1 MKIKRFGILLSLVLG
16 CAGLVTIGQ
25 AADWAEFR
33 GPAQG
38 QAEAKTLPLKWSG
51 TESVKWKTEIPGS
64 GWSSPALFQDKIY
77 LTSAIASEGAPMSL
91 HALCIDAKSGK
102 ILWDTEVF
110 RPESSPNIHK
120 KNSHASPTPL
130 VEKDRVYVHFGHQGT
145 ACLDLKGKVLWKNE
159 TIKYVPVHGNG
170 GSPIAVDDIL
180 FFSCD
185 GAKDP
190 FMVALDKKTGNIR
203 WKVPRETTAKKTF
216 SFSTATVITVNGQKQ
231 IISPGSAVVTALDPK
246 DGKEIWRCRYAE
258 GYSVIP
264 KPLFGHGMVY
274 VATSYDKPAVL
285 AIRVDGKGDVT
296 DTHVAWTINKG
307 APHTPSM
314 LLIGEEIY
322 MVSDAGIATCADAK
336 TGAVH
341 WQERLGGN
349 YSASPIYAA
358 GRLYFQNEQGVGV
371 VIKPG
376 KVFEK
381 LAENNIGERTLA
393 SYAVGDKC
401 LFIRG
406 DQHLF
411 RVE

>member
-1 MKIKRFGILLSLVLG
+1 MKINRFGILLSLVLG
-16 CAGLVTIGQ
+16 CVGLGTVGQ

-33 GPAQG
+33 GPAYG
-38 QAEAKTLPLKWSG
+38 HAETKTLPLTWSA
-51 TESVKWKTEIPGS
+51 TENVKWKTEIPGN

-110 RPESSPNIHK
+110 RPASSPNIHK
-120 KNSHASPTPL
+120 KNSHASPTPF

-145 ACLDLKGKVLWKNE
+145 ACLDLKGKVIWKND
-159 TIKYVPVHGNG
+159 TIKYQPVHGNG
-170 GSPIAVDDIL
+170 GSPIVVDDIL

-185 GAKDP
+185 GAKEP

-203 WKVPRETTAKKTF
+203 WKVPRETNAKKTF

-231 IISPGSAVVTALDPK
+231 IISPGSAVVCALDPK

-264 KPLFGHGMVY
+264 KPVFGMGMVFLS
-274 VATSYDKPAVL
+274 TSYDAPAAM

-307 APHTPSM
+307 APHAPS
-314 LLIGEEIY
+314 LLLVGDEIY

-341 WQERLGGN
+341 WQERVGGN

-358 GRLYFQNEQGVGV
+358 GRIYFLNEQGVAV

-376 KVFEK
+376 KTFEK
-381 LAENNIGERTLA
+381 LAENSIGERTLA

-406 DQHLF
+406 EKNLF
-411 RVE
+411 RIE